1 MKLRSGIKEKTFQ
14 LDIKR
19 EWKSERKKS
28 NWIKSSAKNADDKA
42 NSGSETKKNLLES
55 YDNKWDKVERN
66 LKRQKTLGDQK

>member
-1 MKLRSGIKEKTFQ
+1 ME
-14 LDIKR
+14 KR
-19 EWKSERKKS
+19 EKKS